1 MKNLTKTTQC
11 ITGIMIL
18 IFLHFGCSSG
28 PTDVTSQIKDA
39 NTELMTAFA
48 QGDTAALNAF
58 YTADAKIFPA
68 NNQILDGQAA
78 ISKFWSLTM
87 QMGIKK
93 VLFETTTAQKFGNL
107 AVEEGN
113 YSLFVQGDQL
123 VDQGKYIVTWK
134 QEGGK
139 WKVYRDIWNNSTPP
153 PVKRA
158 SANDSV
164 LIVLNHVKPD
174 KVAQFEDF
182 NKNYLSP
189 AGAETNPQTKATV
202 RMQKPVSKNADG
214 TYTYVYLMD
223 PFRGNLNYDI
233 QYSLNAKFG
242 KEKADEYMKM
252 YIDCL
257 KGGTSQS
264 FFLVETDW

>member
-1 MKNLTKTTQC
+1 MKNLTKNIQR
-11 ITGIMIL
+11 ITGISMLVLLL
-18 IFLHFGCSSG
+18 ISCNSN

-68 NNQILDGQAA
+68 NSQILDGQAA

-139 WKVYRDIWNNSTPP
+139 WKIYRDIWNNSTPP

-242 KEKADEYMKM
+242 KEKADAYMKM

>member
-1 MKNLTKTTQC
+1 MKNLTKNIQR
-11 ITGIMIL
+11 ITGISMLVLLL
-18 IFLHFGCSSG
+18 ISCNSN